1 MTQPREGQ
9 NSPDL
14 ERRATRAVLDRSV
27 LGSKYT
33 LADNGWMFGE
43 HRNPSQ
49 WMRFANALPTEC
61 SCFNPLHRQQ
71 VMMPSSPI

>member
-14 ERRATRAVLDRSV
+14 ERRATRTVLDRSV

-49 WMRFANALPTEC
+49 WMRFANA
-61 SCFNPLHRQQ
+61 PLRN
-71 VMMPSSPI
+71 VPASIRCTGSRS